1 MLLDTNILVYARNS
15 GSPFFKKA
23 KEVVDKAIKGE
34 LEACISLQ
42 NLIEF
47 YAVVTNPKRV
57 QNPLTPQEAKKD
69 VEEYLSY
76 SNIKKLSVK
85 ESTVRL
91 AMELAEKYSISKQ
104 HIYDTQLVATMMEN
118 GVKKIFT
125 VNTNDFSVFSE
136 IEAKNPFTT

>member
-1 MLLDTNILVYARNS
+1 VLLDTNILVYARNS
-15 GSPFFKKA
+15 GSPFFTKA
-23 KEVVDKAIKGE
+23 KEIVDKAIRGE

-47 YAVVTNPKRV
+47 YAVVTNSKQV
-57 QNPLTPQEAKKD
+57 QNPLTSQEAKKD

-91 AMELAEKYSISKQ
+91 AMELAKKYSITKQ
-104 HIYDTQLVATMMEN
+104 HIYDTQLVATMIEN
-118 GVKKIFT
+118 RVKKILT
-125 VNTNDFSVFSE
+125 VNTDDFSIFTE
-136 IEAKNPFTT
+136 IEAANPFA